1 MSKNIVKN
9 QSVLSLQDLASDDVI
24 RYSIRLSS
32 ELWLQCQK
40 KALDDGYGARG
51 INKWI
56 IDSIDKLIVLEPTH
70 RNQIIHDVAIKEVSY
85 GKSGNYGIRL
95 SNALKERVW
104 HVMMESALS
113 GKDLDPPIF
122 LEPSYAMVI
131 KAAMIN
137 GLMED

>member
-1 MSKNIVKN
+1 MTKKIVKN
-9 QSVLSLQDLASDDVI
+9 QSVINLEELANDDVV

-32 ELWLQCQK
+32 DLWLQCQK

-56 IDSIDKLIVLEPTH
+56 VDAIEKLIKLSPSQ
-70 RNQIIHDVAIKEVSY
+70 RNQIIHDVAIKEVNY

-95 SNALKERVW
+95 SNNLKEKVW
-104 HVMMESALS
+104 HIMMESALS
-113 GKDLDPPIF
+113 GKDLDPPVY

-131 KAAMIN
+131 KASMIN
-137 GLMED
+137 KLV